1 MNETA
6 NGKGNTKQTDM
17 LYVHYGPT
25 KNRNKKS
32 WPVLVLGNGCL
43 SFW

>member
-25 KNRNKKS
+25 KTEIRNRD
-32 WPVLVLGNGCL
+32 LC
-43 SFW
+43 